1 MSQQKRVPYLHIAE
15 SVPMLYNHAPYNY
28 LSNSDFLPIHNY
40 NGNSFRPT
48 PFQHIGGQ
56 FSSTD
61 RSADHSGMWMCLE
74 SMILGKASCFGLG
87 RTDKTGTRFL
97 SAPEESAKNGVI
109 AGQET
114 CIQACSLHGVGKALG
129 FGNGNSER
137 G

>member
-87 RTDKTGTRFL
+87 RTDQDRNQVSKRPRGISQKRGYCRTGNVHPSVQFTWGR
-97 SAPEESAKNGVI
+97 
-109 AGQET
+109 
-114 CIQACSLHGVGKALG
+114 
-129 FGNGNSER
+129 
-137 G
+137 